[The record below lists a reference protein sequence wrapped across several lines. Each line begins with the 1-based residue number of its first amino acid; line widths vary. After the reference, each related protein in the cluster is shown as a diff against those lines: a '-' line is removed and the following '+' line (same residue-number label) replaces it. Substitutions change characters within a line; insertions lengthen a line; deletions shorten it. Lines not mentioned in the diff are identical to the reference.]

1 MKKSKNGFRYY
12 DQNCDTNDSLSNSQS
27 NTSVLKAATTF
38 SGDKIMILMHDSI
51 GKNCT
56 VSALPKINEY
66 YQKRGYVFE
75 VIDEEA
81 PTF

>member
-1 MKKSKNGFRYY
+1 M
-12 DQNCDTNDSLSNSQS
+12 
-27 NTSVLKAATTF
+27 LKAATTF